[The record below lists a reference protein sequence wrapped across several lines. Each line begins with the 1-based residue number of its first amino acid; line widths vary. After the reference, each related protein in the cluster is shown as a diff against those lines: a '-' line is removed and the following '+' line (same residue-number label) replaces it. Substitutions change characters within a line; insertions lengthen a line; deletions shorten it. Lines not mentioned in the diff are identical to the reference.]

1 MKKMKKKP
9 NIVLIMSDEHN
20 SNILGAS
27 GNNII
32 KTPNLDRLAKN
43 GVAFDNCYCNSPL
56 CVPSRLSFTAGRYI
70 SREGVE
76 AYNNHSALPEDAVTI
91 PKLIREAGYESY
103 LCGKMH
109 YIGHSMHGFRELYPF
124 PLNGIPD
131 SGCREEWGPDAYN
144 HSMEEYV
151 ERFAMNGAQENTG
164 ILDFDKEVTRV
175 ALDFIHQRNNGPGP
189 FFKPGNSWR
198 TQPYFL
204 LVGYTAPHFPC
215 QAPQKWVNQ
224 YSGRELHPT
233 YSTEEQINSLPD
245 QLQNIHKRQY
255 LDKINEEQA
264 TRLKEGYYGLVS
276 WLDNEIGS
284 VVDAVMQSDEA
295 DNTIII
301 YTSDHGEM
309 LGEHGFWWKQ
319 TFFEASAKVPLIINH
334 PATRWGNNIQR
345 QNVCSLL
352 DLGKTLLELT
362 NAEVPDYFDGNSLI
376 PLLEGNEDDWPNI
389 AISEHYANLIDTGM
403 AMIRKD
409 NYKLNVYGDGQM
421 ELYDLEK
428 DPDEFNNLAD
438 DPEVAY
444 TIENLRFTLEQTLNG
459 SISEISENVCKYHK
473 NNVQ

>member
-1 MKKMKKKP
+1 MGKMKKKP
-9 NIVLIMSDEHN
+9 NIILIMSDEHN

-27 GNNII
+27 GNSAI
-32 KTPNLDRLAKN
+32 KTPNLDRLAKS
-43 GVAFDNCYCNSPL
+43 GVAFNNCYCNSPL

-76 AYNNHSALPEDAVTI
+76 AYNNHSTLPENATTI

-103 LCGKMH
+103 LSGKMH

-131 SGCREEWGPDAYN
+131 ADIREEWGPDAYN
-144 HSMEEYV
+144 HPMEEYV
-151 ERFAMNGAQENTG
+151 ERFNMHEAKENSG
-164 ILDFDKEVTRV
+164 ILDFDREVTRV
-175 ALDFIHQRNNGPGP
+175 ALDFIHQRDNGPGP

-215 QAPQKWVNQ
+215 HAPQKWVSQ
-224 YSGRELHPT
+224 YSDQELPPIC
-233 YSTEEQINSLPD
+233 SREEQVTDLPC

-255 LDKINEEQA
+255 LDKITEKQA
-264 TRLKEGYYGLVS
+264 TKLKEGYYGLVS
-276 WLDNEIGS
+276 WLDNEIGH
-284 VVDAVMQSDEA
+284 VIDAVMKSDEA

-334 PATRWGNNIQR
+334 PASRWGNDVQH

-362 NAEVPDYFDGNSLI
+362 NAEIPNYFDGNSLV
-376 PLLEGNEDDWPNI
+376 PLLEGNEHCWPNI

-409 NYKLNVYGDGQM
+409 NYKLNTYGDGQM
-421 ELYDLEK
+421 ELYDLEE
-428 DPDEFNNLAD
+428 DPGELCNLAD
-438 DPEVAY
+438 KPEFKS
-444 TIENLRFTLEQTLNG
+444 IIRKLHIHLESTLHG
-459 SISEISENVCKYHK
+459 SVSHISEKVQNYHK
-473 NNVQ
+473 NN